1 MSGASIRVVANRTG
15 IAADTLR
22 VWERRYGFPNP
33 ERRPGGSRVYSED
46 DVARLLLV
54 NRALAEGYRPSEV
67 VPLPRSELEKIV
79 GRTPASPAAA
89 GAVGAVGAVTVE
101 AITDALV
108 ADDVDRVR
116 SLLRAG
122 ALLHGPKAFVSEV
135 AHPLAV
141 RVGRLWEEG
150 RLEVRHEH
158 LASALL
164 TTQLRLLLAANEEG
178 PRRPVVV
185 LATLPGEP
193 HALALDMVAVH
204 LAASF
209 AAPRLLGA
217 DTPPGDI
224 VEAAKA
230 LSADA
235 VGLSISG
242 AADVRAAQK
251 GARAIARELPAGVE
265 LWLGGAGAPAA
276 QVSGGAVRTIATW
289 SELDR
294 ALVQLGG
301 SRRRRE
307 G

>member
-79 GRTPASPAAA
+79 GRAPASPPPA
-89 GAVGAVGAVTVE
+89 GAVGAVTVD

-178 PRRPVVV
+178 SRRPVVV

-265 LWLGGAGAPAA
+265 LWLGGAGAAAA
-276 QVSGGAVRTIATW
+276 QVSGAAVRTIATW

-294 ALVQLGG
+294 ALMQLGG